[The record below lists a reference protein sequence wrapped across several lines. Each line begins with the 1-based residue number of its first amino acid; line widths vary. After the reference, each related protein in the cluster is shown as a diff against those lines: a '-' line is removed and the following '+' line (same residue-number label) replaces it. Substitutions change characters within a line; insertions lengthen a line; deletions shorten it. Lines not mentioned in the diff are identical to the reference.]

1 MAQLKVDFM
10 SKTLMRTVSI
20 NVILPVD
27 KLVFD
32 KEEEVKPFKTLYLL
46 HGIFGNN
53 GDWIS
58 GTRIQSW
65 AQEKNIAV
73 VMPSGENKF
82 YINNEY
88 TCERFSDFIGEEL
101 VEMTRRMFN
110 LSHKREDTFIA
121 GLSMGGYG
129 AIVNGLKFYNTFG
142 YVAGLSSGLVLDEVV
157 YGTEEGITAM
167 MGGRQYYTG
176 VFGDVSKIKGS
187 DKDYEALA
195 KKLSGVE
202 AAPKIYLC
210 CGTEDFL
217 IDANRQFRE
226 VLIENG
232 FDVTYEEGPGEHNWY
247 FWDEYILKI
256 LNWLPLSESVQG
268 INSGNVGIQ

>member
-10 SKTLMRTVSI
+10 SKSLMRTVSI

-27 KLVFD
+27 KVFLG

-53 GDWIS
+53 SDWIS

-101 VEMTRRMFN
+101 IEITRKMFH
-110 LSHKREDTFIA
+110 LSNKREDTFIA

-129 AIVNGLKFYNTFG
+129 AIINGLKFNNTFG
-142 YVAGLSSGLVLDEVV
+142 CIAGLSSALILDDVLSGD
-157 YGTEEGITAM
+157 EGISAI

-176 VFGDVSKIKGS
+176 IFGDLSKLRGS

-195 KKLSGVE
+195 KELSNRENV
-202 AAPKIYLC
+202 PKMYLC
-210 CGTEDFL
+210 CGTEDYL
-217 IDANRQFRE
+217 INANRKFRD
-226 VLIENG
+226 LLLENN
-232 FDVTYEEGPGEHNWY
+232 FDVTYVEGYGEHNWY
-247 FWDEYILKI
+247 FWDEYILKV
-256 LNWLPLSESVQG
+256 LEWLPLNEGSKG
-268 INSGNVGIQ
+268 LDSGNVGI

>member
-10 SKTLMRTVSI
+10 SKSLMRTVSI

-27 KLVFD
+27 KVFLG

-53 GDWIS
+53 SDWIS

-88 TCERFSDFIGEEL
+88 TCEKFSDFIGEEL
-101 VEMTRRMFN
+101 VEITRKMFH
-110 LSHKREDTFIA
+110 LSNKREDTFIA

-129 AIVNGLKFYNTFG
+129 AIINGLKFNNTFG
-142 YVAGLSSGLVLDEVV
+142 CIAGLSSALILDDVLSGD
-157 YGTEEGITAM
+157 EGISAI

-176 VFGDVSKIKGS
+176 IFGDLSKLRGS

-195 KKLSGVE
+195 KELSNRENV
-202 AAPKIYLC
+202 PKMYLC
-210 CGTEDFL
+210 CGTEDHL
-217 IDANRQFRE
+217 INANRKFRD
-226 VLIENG
+226 LLLENN
-232 FDVTYEEGPGEHNWY
+232 FDVTYVEGPGEHNWY
-247 FWDEYILKI
+247 FWDEYILKV
-256 LNWLPLSESVQG
+256 LEWLPLNEGSKG
-268 INSGNVGIQ
+268 LDSGNVGI

>member
-10 SKTLMRTVSI
+10 SKVLMRTVSI

-27 KLVFD
+27 KVLFG
-32 KEEEVKPFKTLYLL
+32 KEEIIKPFKTLYLL

-53 GDWIS
+53 NDWIS
-58 GTRIQSW
+58 GTRIESW

-101 VEMTRRMFN
+101 VDMTRKMFN
-110 LSHKREDTFIA
+110 LSNRREDTFIA

-129 AIVNGLKFYNTFG
+129 AIINGLKFSNTFG
-142 YVAGLSSGLVLDEVV
+142 CIAGLSSALILEDVLSDN
-157 YGTEEGITAM
+157 EGISAI

-176 VFGDVSKIKGS
+176 IFGDLSKLRGS

-195 KKLSGVE
+195 KELSKRPNT
-202 AAPKIYLC
+202 PKMYLC
-210 CGTEDFL
+210 CGTEDPL
-217 IDANRQFRE
+217 IDANRKFRDL
-226 VLIENG
+226 LIDNN
-232 FDVTYEEGPGEHNWY
+232 FDVTYMEGPGEHNWY
-247 FWDEYILKI
+247 FWDEYILKV
-256 LNWLPLSESVQG
+256 LQWLPLNEGSKG
-268 INSGNVGIQ
+268 IDSGNVGI

>member
-10 SKTLMRTVSI
+10 SKILMRTVSI

-27 KLVFD
+27 NILLG
-32 KEEEVKPFKTLYLL
+32 KEEEKIKPFKTLYLL

-53 GDWIS
+53 SDWIS
-58 GTRIQSW
+58 GTRIQAW
-65 AQEKNIAV
+65 AQEKNVAV

-88 TCERFSDFIGEEL
+88 TCERFSDFIGIEL
-101 VEMTRRMFN
+101 VEMTRKMFN
-110 LSHKREDTFIA
+110 LSNKREDTFIA

-129 AIVNGLKFYNTFG
+129 AIINGLKFNNTFG
-142 YVAGLSSGLVLDEVV
+142 YIAGLSSGLILDEVI
-157 YGTEEGITAM
+157 YGTEDGITAM

-176 VFGDVSKIKGS
+176 VFGDISKIKGS

-195 KKLSGVE
+195 KRLSGSE
-202 AAPKIYLC
+202 STPKMYLC

-217 IDANRQFRE
+217 IDVNRKFRDL
-226 VLIENG
+226 LIENG
-232 FDVTYEEGPGEHNWY
+232 FDVTYVEGPGKHDWY
-247 FWDEYILKI
+247 FWDEYILKV
-256 LNWLPLSESVQG
+256 LNWLPLIEESKG
-268 INSGNVGIQ
+268 IDSGNIGI

>member
-10 SKTLMRTVSI
+10 SKSLMRTVSI

-27 KLVFD
+27 KVFLG

-53 GDWIS
+53 SDWIS

-101 VEMTRRMFN
+101 VEITRKMFH
-110 LSHKREDTFIA
+110 LSNKREDTFIA

-129 AIVNGLKFYNTFG
+129 AIINGFKFNNTFG
-142 YVAGLSSGLVLDEVV
+142 CIAGLSSALILDDVLSGD
-157 YGTEEGITAM
+157 EGISAV

-176 VFGDVSKIKGS
+176 IFGDLSKLRGS

-195 KKLSGVE
+195 KELSNRENV
-202 AAPKIYLC
+202 PKMYLC
-210 CGTEDFL
+210 CGTEDHL
-217 IDANRQFRE
+217 INANRKFRD
-226 VLIENG
+226 LLLENN
-232 FDVTYEEGPGEHNWY
+232 FDVTYVEGPGEHNWY
-247 FWDEYILKI
+247 FWDEYILKV
-256 LNWLPLSESVQG
+256 LEWLPLNEGSKG
-268 INSGNVGIQ
+268 LDSGNVGI

>member
-10 SKTLMRTVSI
+10 SKVLMRTVSI

-27 KLVFD
+27 KVFFG

-53 GDWIS
+53 NDWIS
-58 GTRIQSW
+58 GTRIESW

-101 VEMTRRMFN
+101 VDMTRKMFN
-110 LSHKREDTFIA
+110 LSNRREDTFIA

-129 AIVNGLKFYNTFG
+129 AIINGLKFSNTFG
-142 YVAGLSSGLVLDEVV
+142 CIAGLSSALILEDVLSDN
-157 YGTEEGITAM
+157 EGISAI

-176 VFGDVSKIKGS
+176 IFGDLSKLRGS

-195 KKLSGVE
+195 KELSKRPNT
-202 AAPKIYLC
+202 PKMYLC
-210 CGTEDFL
+210 CGTEDPL
-217 IDANRQFRE
+217 IDANRKFRDL
-226 VLIENG
+226 LIDNN
-232 FDVTYEEGPGEHNWY
+232 FDVTYMEGPGEHNWY
-247 FWDEYILKI
+247 FWDEYILKV
-256 LNWLPLSESVQG
+256 LQWLPLNEGSKG
-268 INSGNVGIQ
+268 IDSGNVGI

>member
-10 SKTLMRTVSI
+10 SKSLMRTVSI

-27 KLVFD
+27 KVFLG

-53 GDWIS
+53 SDWIS

-88 TCERFSDFIGEEL
+88 TCEKFSDFIGEEL
-101 VEMTRRMFN
+101 VEITRKMFH
-110 LSHKREDTFIA
+110 LSNKREDTFIA

-129 AIVNGLKFYNTFG
+129 AIINGLKFNNTFG
-142 YVAGLSSGLVLDEVV
+142 CIAGLSSALILDDVLSGD
-157 YGTEEGITAM
+157 EGISAI

-176 VFGDVSKIKGS
+176 IFGDLSKLRGS

-195 KKLSGVE
+195 KELSNRENV
-202 AAPKIYLC
+202 PKMYLC
-210 CGTEDFL
+210 CGTEDHL
-217 IDANRQFRE
+217 INANRKFRD
-226 VLIENG
+226 LLLENN
-232 FDVTYEEGPGEHNWY
+232 FDVTYVEGYGEHNWY
-247 FWDEYILKI
+247 FWDEYILKV
-256 LNWLPLSESVQG
+256 LEWLPLNEGSKG
-268 INSGNVGIQ
+268 LDSGNVGI

>member
-10 SKTLMRTVSI
+10 SKALMRTVSI

-27 KLVFD
+27 KVFFE

-53 GDWIS
+53 SDWIS

-101 VEMTRRMFN
+101 VEITRKMFN
-110 LSHKREDTFIA
+110 LSNRREDTFIA

-129 AIVNGLKFYNTFG
+129 AIINGLKFNNTFG
-142 YVAGLSSGLVLDEVV
+142 YVAGLSSALILDDVLS
-157 YGTEEGITAM
+157 GEEGISAI

-176 VFGDVSKIKGS
+176 IFGDLSKLRGS

-195 KKLSGVE
+195 KELSNSKN
-202 AAPKIYLC
+202 APKMYLC
-210 CGTEDFL
+210 CGTEDQL
-217 IDANRQFRE
+217 INANRRFRD
-226 VLIENG
+226 LLLDNN
-232 FDVTYEEGPGEHNWY
+232 FDVTYVEGPGEHNWY
-247 FWDEYILKI
+247 FWDEYILKV
-256 LNWLPLSESVQG
+256 LEWLPLNEGSKG
-268 INSGNVGIQ
+268 IDSGNVRI

>member
-10 SKTLMRTVSI
+10 SKVLMRTVSI

-27 KLVFD
+27 KVFFG
-32 KEEEVKPFKTLYLL
+32 KEEIIKPFKTLYLL

-53 GDWIS
+53 NDWIS
-58 GTRIQSW
+58 GTRIESW

-101 VEMTRRMFN
+101 VNMTRKMFN
-110 LSHKREDTFIA
+110 LSNRREDTFIA

-129 AIVNGLKFYNTFG
+129 AIINGLKFSNTFG
-142 YVAGLSSGLVLDEVV
+142 CIAGLSSALILEDVLSDN
-157 YGTEEGITAM
+157 EGISAI

-176 VFGDVSKIKGS
+176 IFGDLSKLRGS

-195 KKLSGVE
+195 KELSKRPNT
-202 AAPKIYLC
+202 PKMYLC
-210 CGTEDFL
+210 CGTEDPL
-217 IDANRQFRE
+217 IDANRKFRDL
-226 VLIENG
+226 LIDNN
-232 FDVTYEEGPGEHNWY
+232 FDVTYMEGPGEHNWY
-247 FWDEYILKI
+247 FWDEYILKV
-256 LNWLPLSESVQG
+256 LQWLPLNEGSKG
-268 INSGNVGIQ
+268 IDSGNVGI

>member
-10 SKTLMRTVSI
+10 SKSLMRTVSI

-27 KLVFD
+27 KVFLG

-53 GDWIS
+53 SDWIS

-88 TCERFSDFIGEEL
+88 TCEKFSDFIGEEL
-101 VEMTRRMFN
+101 VEITRKMFH
-110 LSHKREDTFIA
+110 LSNKREDTFIA

-129 AIVNGLKFYNTFG
+129 AIINGLKFNNTFG
-142 YVAGLSSGLVLDEVV
+142 CIAGLSSALILDDVLSGD
-157 YGTEEGITAM
+157 EGISAI

-176 VFGDVSKIKGS
+176 IFGDLSKLRGS

-195 KKLSGVE
+195 KELSNRENV
-202 AAPKIYLC
+202 PKIYLC
-210 CGTEDFL
+210 CGTEDHL
-217 IDANRQFRE
+217 INANRKFRD
-226 VLIENG
+226 LLLENN
-232 FDVTYEEGPGEHNWY
+232 FDVTYVEGPGEHNWY
-247 FWDEYILKI
+247 FWDEYILKV
-256 LNWLPLSESVQG
+256 LEWLPLNEGSKG
-268 INSGNVGIQ
+268 LDSGNVGI

>member
-10 SKTLMRTVSI
+10 SKSLMRTVSI

-27 KLVFD
+27 KVFLG

-53 GDWIS
+53 SDWIS

-101 VEMTRRMFN
+101 IEITRKMFH
-110 LSHKREDTFIA
+110 LSNKREDTFIA

-129 AIVNGLKFYNTFG
+129 AIINGLKFNNTFG
-142 YVAGLSSGLVLDEVV
+142 CIAGLSSALILDDVLSGD
-157 YGTEEGITAM
+157 EGISAV

-176 VFGDVSKIKGS
+176 IFGDLSKLRGS

-195 KKLSGVE
+195 KELSNRENV
-202 AAPKIYLC
+202 PKMYLC
-210 CGTEDFL
+210 CGTEDYL
-217 IDANRQFRE
+217 INANRKFRD
-226 VLIENG
+226 LLLENN
-232 FDVTYEEGPGEHNWY
+232 FDVTYVEGPGEHNWY
-247 FWDEYILKI
+247 FWDEYILKV
-256 LNWLPLSESVQG
+256 LEWLPLNEGSKG
-268 INSGNVGIQ
+268 LDSGNVGI

>member
-10 SKTLMRTVSI
+10 SKSLMRTVSI

-27 KLVFD
+27 KVFLG

-53 GDWIS
+53 SDWIS

-101 VEMTRRMFN
+101 IEITRKMFH
-110 LSHKREDTFIA
+110 LSNKREDTFIA

-129 AIVNGLKFYNTFG
+129 AIINGLKFNNTFG
-142 YVAGLSSGLVLDEVV
+142 CIAGLSSALILDDVLSGD
-157 YGTEEGITAM
+157 EGISAV

-176 VFGDVSKIKGS
+176 IFGDLSKLRGS

-195 KKLSGVE
+195 KELSNRENV
-202 AAPKIYLC
+202 PKMYLC
-210 CGTEDFL
+210 CGTEDHL
-217 IDANRQFRE
+217 INANRKFRD
-226 VLIENG
+226 LLLENN
-232 FDVTYEEGPGEHNWY
+232 FDVTYVEGPGEHNWY
-247 FWDEYILKI
+247 FWDEYILKV
-256 LNWLPLSESVQG
+256 LEWLPLNEGSKG
-268 INSGNVGIQ
+268 LDSGNVGI

>member
-10 SKTLMRTVSI
+10 SKSLMRTVSI

-27 KLVFD
+27 KVFLG

-53 GDWIS
+53 SDWIS
-58 GTRIQSW
+58 GTRIESW

-101 VEMTRRMFN
+101 VDMTRKMFH
-110 LSHKREDTFIA
+110 LSNRREDTFIA

-129 AIVNGLKFYNTFG
+129 AIINGLKFNNTFG
-142 YVAGLSSGLVLDEVV
+142 CIAGLSSALILDDVLSGD
-157 YGTEEGITAM
+157 EGISAI

-176 VFGDVSKIKGS
+176 IFGDLSKLRGS

-195 KKLSGVE
+195 KELSNSKNSQ
-202 AAPKIYLC
+202 KIYLC
-210 CGTEDFL
+210 CGTEDHL
-217 IDANRQFRE
+217 INANRRFRD
-226 VLIENG
+226 LLLDNN
-232 FDVTYEEGPGEHNWY
+232 FDLTYVEGPGEHNWY
-247 FWDEYILKI
+247 FWDEYILKV
-256 LNWLPLSESVQG
+256 LEWLPLNEGSKG
-268 INSGNVGIQ
+268 IDSGNVGI

>member
-10 SKTLMRTVSI
+10 SKSLMRTVSI

-27 KLVFD
+27 KVFLG

-53 GDWIS
+53 SDWIS

-101 VEMTRRMFN
+101 IEITRKMFH
-110 LSHKREDTFIA
+110 LSNKREDTFIA

-129 AIVNGLKFYNTFG
+129 AIINGLKFNNTFG
-142 YVAGLSSGLVLDEVV
+142 CIAGLSSALILDDVLSGD
-157 YGTEEGITAM
+157 EGISAI

-176 VFGDVSKIKGS
+176 IFGDLSKLRGS

-195 KKLSGVE
+195 KELSNRE
-202 AAPKIYLC
+202 NIPRMYLC
-210 CGTEDFL
+210 CGTEDHL
-217 IDANRQFRE
+217 INANRKFRD
-226 VLIENG
+226 LLLENN
-232 FDVTYEEGPGEHNWY
+232 FDVTYVEGPGEHNWY
-247 FWDEYILKI
+247 FWDEYILKV
-256 LNWLPLSESVQG
+256 LEWLPLNEGSKG
-268 INSGNVGIQ
+268 LDSGNVGI